1 MHESIPGVTIPPPGN
16 LPDRQFMGVGNLPF
30 TYVQG
35 GRVLLQYIA
44 KDPGDLTNG
53 CPESHPQS
61 HPLGQHFLNMIG

>member
-35 GRVLLQYIA
+35 GRVLLYRQGPWGFDKWLPRIQPTIPPVGA
-44 KDPGDLTNG
+44 TL
-53 CPESHPQS
+53 S
-61 HPLGQHFLNMIG
+61 